1 MFEHMVILEQLG
13 NTPLLSAQTLLV
25 QTLSVRPLLGQVGV
39 PADPST
45 AEQAALVFSG
55 PQFLVA
61 LVSGL
66 LLAFA
71 MQLLLTNLSVALGI
85 SFIGKSSGHHDDHS
99 DDHSSGSIGSTIR
112 KIGFGVG
119 LWTLISVSVS
129 LFIACYLAV
138 QLSLLHTAVGLGAIV
153 GLVIWAAYFTLLV
166 WFSSSTVGSLIG
178 SVVNT
183 ATSGF
188 QAIVGTAAAALGGK
202 AVNDQIVSTAEAAAA
217 AVRREFTVD
226 VNPTRVR
233 DTIEDY
239 IDKIRPAQLDFS
251 NIRREFESIL
261 SDPEVRSM
269 VGPEGLNV
277 DRQKFVD
284 LVSSRTDLSKM
295 EVDRIAEQLERVW
308 KQTLGQ
314 QQKPDQMTQL
324 LEYLR
329 STQEGQLNTQEVSSK
344 LDQLVAEMKNTRSP
358 QGDQQSSSRWQTIQ
372 SNVMPLIGL
381 VMGRSDLSD
390 LSVEK
395 ILGQL
400 KSAQTTLGTQA
411 EKVVSQVSDQQY
423 STVRADVENYLLNA
437 YFWQMNTDTIDR
449 EFHDVLYDP
458 GANPR
463 IVRQQLERLS
473 RADFVNLL
481 TSRGMFTQAKI
492 QDIANQ
498 LDGIRREVILTARA
512 AEERQAALDLRQ
524 MVETYL
530 TLTTVDHFNSNE
542 IDRAFG
548 ALLQDSDV
556 DHETLTLRLAAYDR
570 STLRGLL
577 SQRQDLSPEQME
589 LLLNQLEQT
598 RDRVLFESQSL
609 SDQAKQRTEAT
620 WEKLQSYLRSTG
632 KDELNPEAI
641 KNELQLLLHDPQAGF
656 SALQARASRFDHD
669 TLVQL
674 LSQRQD
680 LSEDQVNSVLNQ
692 VEDTWHRVRHAPQ
705 ELTGAAKEQYDK
717 VTTGLADY
725 LRKTGKEELNPEGI
739 KQDLNVLFNDPQ
751 AGLYAL
757 RNRLSQVDR
766 DTLVKLLSQ
775 RQDLSEEQVN
785 QIIDQVQE
793 NIRSIVGVPRR
804 LAKRTQQRVLNFESA
819 IEDYLRNT
827 NKEELDPEGIK
838 RDLQLLANDPRL
850 GLGNLRDRLS
860 RFDRSTVTSLLSQRE
875 DISPEE
881 ANRIVAQI
889 ESVRDRFLLQ
899 LQEVQYRIQ
908 GAIDSIFARIR
919 SYLNGLER
927 PELNYDGIRQDLR
940 TVLDDPQ
947 AGFDALRSRL
957 GQFDRGTLVALL
969 SSRKDISEAD
979 ANRIIDQIEGARNS
993 VLQRAE
999 RIQIEAQ
1006 KRLEELKHQAQK
1018 QAEETRKAAATAAWW
1033 LFATAFIS
1041 AIAAAVGGAI
1051 AVG

>member
-381 VMGRSDLSD
+381 VMGRSDLS
-390 LSVEK
+390 
-395 ILGQL
+395 
-400 KSAQTTLGTQA
+400 
-411 EKVVSQVSDQQY
+411 
-423 STVRADVENYLLNA
+423 
-437 YFWQMNTDTIDR
+437 
-449 EFHDVLYDP
+449 P
-458 GANPR
+458 
-463 IVRQQLERLS
+463 
-473 RADFVNLL
+473 
-481 TSRGMFTQAKI
+481 
-492 QDIANQ
+492 
-498 LDGIRREVILTARA
+498 
-512 AEERQAALDLRQ
+512 
-524 MVETYL
+524 
-530 TLTTVDHFNSNE
+530 
-542 IDRAFG
+542 
-548 ALLQDSDV
+548 
-556 DHETLTLRLAAYDR
+556 
-570 STLRGLL
+570 
-577 SQRQDLSPEQME
+577 
-589 LLLNQLEQT
+589 
-598 RDRVLFESQSL
+598 
-609 SDQAKQRTEAT
+609 
-620 WEKLQSYLRSTG
+620 
-632 KDELNPEAI
+632 
-641 KNELQLLLHDPQAGF
+641 
-656 SALQARASRFDHD
+656 
-669 TLVQL
+669 
-674 LSQRQD
+674 
-680 LSEDQVNSVLNQ
+680 
-692 VEDTWHRVRHAPQ
+692 
-705 ELTGAAKEQYDK
+705 
-717 VTTGLADY
+717 
-725 LRKTGKEELNPEGI
+725 
-739 KQDLNVLFNDPQ
+739 
-751 AGLYAL
+751 
-757 RNRLSQVDR
+757 
-766 DTLVKLLSQ
+766 
-775 RQDLSEEQVN
+775 
-785 QIIDQVQE
+785 
-793 NIRSIVGVPRR
+793 
-804 LAKRTQQRVLNFESA
+804 
-819 IEDYLRNT
+819 
-827 NKEELDPEGIK
+827 
-838 RDLQLLANDPRL
+838 
-850 GLGNLRDRLS
+850 
-860 RFDRSTVTSLLSQRE
+860 
-875 DISPEE
+875 
-881 ANRIVAQI
+881 
-889 ESVRDRFLLQ
+889 
-899 LQEVQYRIQ
+899 
-908 GAIDSIFARIR
+908 
-919 SYLNGLER
+919 
-927 PELNYDGIRQDLR
+927 
-940 TVLDDPQ
+940 
-947 AGFDALRSRL
+947 
-957 GQFDRGTLVALL
+957 
-969 SSRKDISEAD
+969 
-979 ANRIIDQIEGARNS
+979 
-993 VLQRAE
+993 
-999 RIQIEAQ
+999 
-1006 KRLEELKHQAQK
+1006 
-1018 QAEETRKAAATAAWW
+1018 
-1033 LFATAFIS
+1033 
-1041 AIAAAVGGAI
+1041 
-1051 AVG
+1051 